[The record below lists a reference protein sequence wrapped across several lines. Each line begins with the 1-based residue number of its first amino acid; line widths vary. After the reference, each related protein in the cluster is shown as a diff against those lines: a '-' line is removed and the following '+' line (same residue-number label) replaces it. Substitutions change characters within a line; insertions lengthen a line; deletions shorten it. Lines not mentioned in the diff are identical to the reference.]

1 MPKSNIELLKE
12 VAKRLGPLLQE
23 VVFVGGCAT
32 ALLMTDAAGAEV
44 RSTLDV
50 DVIAEIASYADYAA
64 FSERLRSLGFQEDTS
79 KGAPICRWLFDDLIL
94 DVMPVEEKVFG
105 FANRWYRGAMESAN
119 TIELEPGLQI
129 RLVNAAYFVA
139 TKLEA
144 FKGRGRSDYAGSHDL
159 EDLLTVIDGRPA
171 IVAEV
176 AAAEEVRS
184 YIAQEFR
191 ELLAIPQFIDALP
204 GYLLPDAASQAR
216 LLNSGGPDY
225 GSQ

>member
-1 MPKSNIELLKE
+1 
-12 VAKRLGPLLQE
+12 
-23 VVFVGGCAT
+23 
-32 ALLMTDAAGAEV
+32 
-44 RSTLDV
+44 
-50 DVIAEIASYADYAA
+50 
-64 FSERLRSLGFQEDTS
+64 
-79 KGAPICRWLFDDLIL
+79 LIL
-94 DVMPVEEKVFG
+94 DVMPVEENVFG
-105 FANRWYRGAMESAN
+105 FANRWYRGVMESAN

-144 FKGRGRSDYAGSHDL
+144 FKGWGRSDYAGSHDL

-184 YIAQEFR
+184 YIAKEFR
-191 ELLAIPQFIDALP
+191 ELLAIPQFIDALS

-216 LLNSGGPDY
+216 LPILAGRIKEVSK
-225 GSQ
+225 

>member
-1 MPKSNIELLKE
+1 MQTGGI
-12 VAKRLGPLLQE
+12 VA
-23 VVFVGGCAT
+23 
-32 ALLMTDAAGAEV
+32 
-44 RSTLDV
+44 
-50 DVIAEIASYADYAA
+50 
-64 FSERLRSLGFQEDTS
+64 
-79 KGAPICRWLFDDLIL
+79 RW
-94 DVMPVEEKVFG
+94 
-105 FANRWYRGAMESAN
+105 NRQ
-119 TIELEPGLQI
+119 TIELEAGLQI

-159 EDLLTVIDGRPA
+159 EDLLTVIDGRPT

-216 LLNSGGPDY
+216 LPILAGRIKEV
-225 GSQ
+225 SQ